1 MRIDRSKVFAA
12 VSACLVFLA
21 SATFAQAANFTI
33 GGTVSGLNTGTSVTL
48 LDNGGNALKVT
59 ANGAFTFTI
68 ALATGKTYKVTVGT
82 QPTGET
88 CTVTNG
94 TGTVGTA
101 NVTNVAVACKTTYSI
116 GGTVSGLNTGTSVTL
131 LDNASNALKVTA
143 NGTFTFT
150 TRLLSGAAYKVTVSV
165 QPTGETC
172 TVTNGTG
179 TVGTANVTNVAV
191 ACKTTYSIGGT
202 VSGLNTGTAVTLLNN
217 GGNPLKV
224 TANGAFTFTTRLL
237 GGAAY
242 KVTVSVQPTGEI
254 CTVTNGTGTV
264 GTANVTNVAVA
275 CKTTYSIGGT
285 VSGLNTG
292 TSVTLLNNATNALK
306 VAANGTFTF
315 TTRLTSGTAYKVTVS
330 VQPTGETCTVTNGTG
345 TVGTANVTTVV
356 VSCAAKTYTIGGTL
370 SGLNTGAS
378 VTLLDN
384 GGDPLTQTANG
395 KFTFKTALASGKTYA
410 VTVGTQPTGAICTVT
425 NGSGTVGTANVIN
438 VVVACKSTPT
448 FTIGG
453 TVSGLNTGVSV
464 TLLDNG
470 GDALTVT
477 ANGSFKFKTALA
489 SGKTY
494 SVTVGTQPTGETC
507 TVTNGSGTV
516 GTANVTNVAVACTAP
531 TFTIGGTVSGLN
543 SGTSV
548 TLLDNGGDALT
559 QSANGSFVFKTALA
573 GGKTYNVTVGT
584 QPTGE
589 TCTVTNG
596 SGTVGTANVT
606 NVAVACK
613 AAATFSIGGTVSG
626 LNSGTSVTLLDNG
639 GDGLTVSANGAFT
652 FSTHIASGSM
662 YNVTVGTEPTGETC
676 TVTNGSGTVGSANVT
691 NVVVACSSGTGGGGA
706 YWIPY
711 SATPVPGVTPT
722 GKNGLFVIPSDKL
735 TSAPAPAF
743 VTTDTTQLLG
753 LGTQI
758 STKGG
763 LATYSPQLMMY
774 ADTTST
780 GTTKIFGLA
789 LANTSSVPTPTQV
802 SNLSLSSTQQVCG
815 AFSSETD
822 VTQPTTLFIVI
833 EVGTATQ
840 CSGGLGTFEVI
851 HYTDSATTAP
861 AVVTINTTEIQSVY
875 QNGKLTAL
883 LLYDSTTKS
892 FNAYTDNTFTSPT
905 QKITGLSGSA
915 YVTGVLDSATLS
927 IPELFFTV
935 TTSAT
940 TPANELYR
948 IDGATLAATLI
959 QNIGSSTLDYS
970 APQDDTNLY
979 YQVLTGTTSVSAAF
993 YQVALVG
1000 GTPKL
1005 LYTAPTYT
1013 LNGTAVI
1020 NYRLIGSND
1029 SVVVFQYSN
1038 EPYTNG
1044 SPDPTKA
1051 TATLYTMPVGASTT
1065 TPTTLASYGTGDTL
1079 QVAFLAVPSGG
1090 ALSSSVLF
1098 ATVQN
1103 AKGTFPALTYAYSA
1117 VSIPLNGGTP
1127 PAPIANSIYGALAI
1141 VSNRLTDSVW
1151 QVTGITDTDGG
1162 YGGGTANT
1170 VNVASLADTPFT
1182 TTGGGNYVFSTGFIG
1197 SLFAISS
1204 NNIAIGDFFNE
1215 PAVILGG
1222 PLQVEGVAAD
1232 LSKNFLYPIAITNTE
1247 VFPY

>member
-21 SATFAQAANFTI
+21 SATFAQAATFTI

-48 LDNGGNALKVT
+48 LDNGTDALKVT
-59 ANGAFTFTI
+59 ANGKFTFKT
-68 ALATGKTYKVTVGT
+68 ALATGAKYSVTVSV

-88 CTVTNG
+88 CTVTG
-94 TGTVGTA
+94 GSGTVGSA
-101 NVTNVAVACKTTYSI
+101 NVTTVKVTCKAKTYTIGGTVSGLITGRSVTLLDNGTNALKVTKNGAFTFTTALAGGAAYSVTVGTQPSGETCTVTKGSGKVAAANVTTVVVSCKANTYTI
-116 GGTVSGLNTGTSVTL
+116 GGTVSGLNTGASVTL
-131 LDNASNALKVTA
+131 LDNGTDSLKVTA
-143 NGTFTFT
+143 NGKFTFAKPVA
-150 TRLLSGAAYKVTVSV
+150 SGSAYKVTVSV

-172 TVTNGTG
+172 TVT
-179 TVGTANVTNVAV
+179 A
-191 ACKTTYSIGGT
+191 
-202 VSGLNTGTAVTLLNN
+202 
-217 GGNPLKV
+217 
-224 TANGAFTFTTRLL
+224 
-237 GGAAY
+237 
-242 KVTVSVQPTGEI
+242 
-254 CTVTNGTGTV
+254 
-264 GTANVTNVAVA
+264 
-275 CKTTYSIGGT
+275 
-285 VSGLNTG
+285 
-292 TSVTLLNNATNALK
+292 
-306 VAANGTFTF
+306 
-315 TTRLTSGTAYKVTVS
+315 
-330 VQPTGETCTVTNGTG
+330 
-345 TVGTANVTTVV
+345 
-356 VSCAAKTYTIGGTL
+356 
-370 SGLNTGAS
+370 
-378 VTLLDN
+378 
-384 GGDPLTQTANG
+384 
-395 KFTFKTALASGKTYA
+395 
-410 VTVGTQPTGAICTVT
+410 
-425 NGSGTVGTANVIN
+425 GSGTVVAANVTN
-438 VVVACKSTPT
+438 VVVACKATAT

-453 TVSGLNTGVSV
+453 TVSGLNTGASV

-477 ANGSFKFKTALA
+477 ANGAFKFKTALA
-489 SGKTY
+489 TGVKYAVTVGTQPTGETCTVTNGSGTVGTANVTNVVVACKSTATFTIGGTVSGLNTGASLTLLDNGGDALTVTANGAFKFKTALATGVKY
-494 SVTVGTQPTGETC
+494 AVTVGTQPTGETC

-531 TFTIGGTVSGLN
+531 TFTIGGTLSGLNTGASITLLDNGGDSLTVTANGAFTFKTALASGKTYNVTVGTQPTGENCTVTNGSGTVGSANVTNVAVACKTAATFTIGGSVSGLN

-548 TLLDNGGDALT
+548 TLLDNGGDSLT
-559 QSANGSFVFKTALA
+559 VSANGAFTFKTPIAS
-573 GGKTYNVTVGT
+573 GSTYSVTVGT

-596 SGTVGTANVT
+596 SGTVGSADVT
-606 NVAVACK
+606 NVAVAC
-613 AAATFSIGGTVSG
+613 
-626 LNSGTSVTLLDNG
+626 
-639 GDGLTVSANGAFT
+639 
-652 FSTHIASGSM
+652 ST
-662 YNVTVGTEPTGETC
+662 
-676 TVTNGSGTVGSANVT
+676 
-691 NVVVACSSGTGGGGA
+691 GTGGGGA

-735 TSAPAPAF
+735 TSAPAPTF

-833 EVGTATQ
+833 EVGTSIQ
-840 CSGGLGTFEVI
+840 CSSGGGTFEVI

-861 AVVTINTTEIQSVY
+861 AVVSINTTEIQSVY

-892 FNAYTDNTFTSPT
+892 FNAYSDNTFTSPT

-948 IDGATLAATLI
+948 IDGATLAVTLI

-1005 LYTAPTYT
+1005 LYTAPSYT
-1013 LNGTAVI
+1013 STVGTS
-1020 NYRLIGSND
+1020 YRLIGSND
-1029 SVVVFQYSN
+1029 SVVAFQYTSG
-1038 EPYTNG
+1038 T
-1044 SPDPTKA
+1044 SDPTKA

-1065 TPTTLASYGTGDTL
+1065 TPTTLANYGTGDTL

-1117 VSIPLNGGTP
+1117 VSIPLNGGTA

>member
-21 SATFAQAANFTI
+21 SATFAQAASFTI

-59 ANGAFTFTI
+59 ANGAFTFTT

-116 GGTVSGLNTGTSVTL
+116 GGTVSGLNAGTSVTL
-131 LDNASNALKVTA
+131 LDNGGNPLKVTA

-150 TRLLSGAAYKVTVSV
+150 TRLASGAAYKVTVSV

-179 TVGTANVTNVAV
+179 AVGTANVTNVAV

-202 VSGLNTGTAVTLLNN
+202 VAGLNTGTSVTLLNN

-224 TANGAFTFTTRLL
+224 TANAAFTFTTRLAS
-237 GGAAY
+237 GTAY
-242 KVTVSVQPTGEI
+242 KVTVSVQPTGEV

-264 GTANVTNVAVA
+264 STANVTNVAVA
-275 CKTTYSIGGT
+275 CKTTYTIGGT

-292 TSVTLLNNATNALK
+292 TSVTLLDNGTNALK
-306 VAANGTFTF
+306 VTANGTFTF

-330 VQPTGETCTVTNGTG
+330 AQPTGETCTVTNGTG

-356 VSCAAKTYTIGGTL
+356 VSCAAKTFTIGGTL

-384 GGDPLTQTANG
+384 GGDALTQTANG
-395 KFTFKTALASGKTYA
+395 KFTFKTALASGVKYA
-410 VTVGTQPTGAICTVT
+410 VTVGTQPTGETCTVT
-425 NGSGTVGTANVIN
+425 NGAGTVGTANVTN
-438 VVVACKSTPT
+438 VAVACKSTAT

-453 TVSGLNTGVSV
+453 TVSGLNTGASV

-494 SVTVGTQPTGETC
+494 NVTVGTQPTGETC
-507 TVTNGSGTV
+507 TVMNGSGTV
-516 GTANVTNVAVACTAP
+516 GTANVTNVAVACKSTA

-543 SGTSV
+543 TGASL

-559 QSANGSFVFKTALA
+559 VTANGAFTFKTALA
-573 GGKTYNVTVGT
+573 SGKTYNVTVGT

-613 AAATFSIGGTVSG
+613 STATFTIGGTVSG
-626 LNSGTSVTLLDNG
+626 LNTGTSVTLLDNG
-639 GDGLTVSANGAFT
+639 GDSLTVSAIGTFT
-652 FSTHIASGSM
+652 FKTPIASGSP
-662 YNVTVGTEPTGETC
+662 YNVTVGTQPTGETC

-691 NVVVACSSGTGGGGA
+691 NVAVACSTSSGGGGA

-722 GKNGLFVIPSDKL
+722 GKNGLFLIASDKL

-833 EVGTATQ
+833 EVGTSAQ
-840 CSGGLGTFEVI
+840 CSSGGGTFEVI

-861 AVVTINTTEIQSVY
+861 AVVSINTTEIQSVY
-875 QNGKLTAL
+875 NDHILTAL

-892 FNAYTDNTFTSPT
+892 FDAYRDNTFTSPT
-905 QKITGLSGSA
+905 QKITGLSGTQ
-915 YVTGVLDSATLS
+915 YVTSVLDSATLS

-935 TTSAT
+935 TTT
-940 TPANELYR
+940 TPATELYR
-948 IDGATLAATLI
+948 IDGATLAVTLI
-959 QNIGSSTLDYS
+959 QNIGSGSIPYPT
-970 APQDDTNLY
+970 PQDDTNLY
-979 YQVLTGTTSVSAAF
+979 YQVVTGTTTITAAF

-1005 LYTAPTYT
+1005 LYTAPVYT
-1013 LNGTAVI
+1013 NATSI
-1020 NYRLIGSND
+1020 TSYQLIGSND
-1029 SVVVFQYSN
+1029 SVLAFQYSN
-1038 EPYTNG
+1038 DP
-1044 SPDPTKA
+1044 SSDPTKA
-1051 TATLYTMPVGASTT
+1051 TATLYTVPVGTTTT
-1065 TPTTLASYGTGDTL
+1065 TPTTLATYPTGDTL
-1079 QVAFLAVPSGG
+1079 QGAFLAVPSGSG
-1090 ALSSSVLF
+1090 LSSSVLF
-1098 ATVQN
+1098 ATVRH
-1103 AKGTFPALTYAYSA
+1103 ATGTVPPLTIAYSA
-1117 VSIPLNGGTP
+1117 VSIPLNGGTA

-1162 YGGGTANT
+1162 YGGGTANS
-1170 VNVASLADTPFT
+1170 VNVAGLADTPFT

-1215 PAVILGG
+1215 PAVLLGG
-1222 PLQVEGVAAD
+1222 QLQVEGVAAD
-1232 LSKNFLYPIAITNTE
+1232 LSKNFLYPIILTNTE